1 MKTIFSFVFCVLL
14 VAAFGMSGCKSVSL
28 PTAKGYTDLCQ
39 TYVGGDS
46 DRLINA
52 WGIPG
57 RTFDAKNQNKVL
69 VYVETRDEYT
79 LNPLAHSALIEY
91 PPRVD
96 PRTIPRSVNSKG
108 VIGQPVD
115 SMDYCITYFEVNPQD
130 KITKAIW
137 RGDCRALESSPADQT
152 DVQE

>member
-1 MKTIFSFVFCVLL
+1 MKTISMFVFFLL
-14 VAAFGMSGCKSVSL
+14 IVAAFSISGCKSMRL
-28 PTAKGYTDLCQ
+28 PTPKGYTELCQ
-39 TYVGGDS
+39 TYVGGDTS
-46 DRLINA
+46 RLIDA

-69 VYVETRDEYT
+69 VYVVTRDEYT

-96 PRTIPRSVNSKG
+96 PRTSPRSASAEG

-137 RGDCRALESSPADQT
+137 KGDCRALESGPDQ
-152 DVQE
+152 